1 MNNQEK
7 NTYVKNQI
15 TTTLLKMMESE
26 DINSIVIGTLTDNA
40 GVGRASFY
48 RNYESKEDVL
58 RQGAHNLMMD
68 WAKEFETNPDST
80 PYNVFESLFN
90 HLKENSRFYTA
101 LYKAN
106 LSYIMLDTIKEKI
119 GITPDMTNEKAYGS
133 SFLAYGI
140 FGLVSEWIN
149 RGMPES
155 GAELNRMLGQKLS

>member
-7 NTYVKNQI
+7 NTYVRNQI
-15 TTTLLKMMESE
+15 TGTLLEMMEAQ
-26 DINSIVIGTLTDNA
+26 DFNDIVIGTLTKNA

-58 RQGAHNLMMD
+58 RQAAKKLMLD
-68 WAKEFETNPDST
+68 WAHEYETNPDST
-80 PYNVFESLFN
+80 PFNVFESLFS

-106 LSYIMLDTIKEKI
+106 LSYIMLDTIKEKV
-119 GITPDMTNEKAYGS
+119 GITPDMTNAKAYEN

-140 FGLVSEWIN
+140 FGWVSEWIN

-155 GAELNRMLGQKLS
+155 GTELNQMLDQKLH